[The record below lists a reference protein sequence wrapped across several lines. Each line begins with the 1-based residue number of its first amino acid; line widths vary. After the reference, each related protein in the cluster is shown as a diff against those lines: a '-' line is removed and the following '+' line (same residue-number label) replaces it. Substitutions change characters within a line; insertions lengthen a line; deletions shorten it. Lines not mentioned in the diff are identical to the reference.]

1 MFVAITNFTLSS
13 FKWKT
18 AICNQGRP
26 YFCTARAPRCP
37 PGYTW
42 IASIGSSCFKI
53 TEIKGSRVGSQ
64 TVNAEPSFHKAC
76 AQEGTRLASIK
87 TSAEKTALLE
97 WAFGSEFTNDKNV
110 GTIHVYNN
118 IYVYSYIYIYIKI
131 AYLII
136 NFILM
141 FFKLITQRREYWMG
155 MKRSSADKFVLA
167 NR

>member
-1 MFVAITNFTLSS
+1 MNVCSKTNFTLSS

-53 TEIKGSRVGSQ
+53 TELKGSRVGSQ

-76 AQEGTRLASIK
+76 AQEGTRLASVK
-87 TSAEKTALLE
+87 TSAAKTALFE

-110 GTIHVYNN
+110 R
-118 IYVYSYIYIYIKI
+118 
-131 AYLII
+131 
-136 NFILM
+136 IL
-141 FFKLITQRREYWMG
+141 R
-155 MKRSSADKFVLA
+155 V
-167 NR
+167 

>member
-1 MFVAITNFTLSS
+1 MFIAKTNFTLSS

-18 AICNQGRP
+18 ATCNQGRP

-53 TEIKGSRVGSQ
+53 TELKGSRVGSQ

-110 GTIHVYNN
+110 SSFKFYAFLTQNYQE
-118 IYVYSYIYIYIKI
+118 K
-131 AYLII
+131 YLII
-136 NFILM
+136 HFILM
-141 FFKLITQRREYWMG
+141 FFKLIT
-155 MKRSSADKFVLA
+155 
-167 NR
+167 

>member
-1 MFVAITNFTLSS
+1 MCYIFVAKTNFTLSS

-53 TEIKGSRVGSQ
+53 TELKGSRVGSQ

-87 TSAEKTALLE
+87 TSEEKTALLE

-110 GTIHVYNN
+110 RMIHV
-118 IYVYSYIYIYIKI
+118 
-131 AYLII
+131 
-136 NFILM
+136 
-141 FFKLITQRREYWMG
+141 
-155 MKRSSADKFVLA
+155 
-167 NR
+167 

>member
-1 MFVAITNFTLSS
+1 MSYTIKKQNWIVVPKTNFNLSS

-42 IASIGSSCFKI
+42 IASIVSSCFKI
-53 TEIKGSRVGSQ
+53 TELKGSRVGSQ

-87 TSAEKTALLE
+87 TSAEKTALFE

-110 GTIHVYNN
+110 R
-118 IYVYSYIYIYIKI
+118 
-131 AYLII
+131 
-136 NFILM
+136 ILSCVHLTLSK
-141 FFKLITQRREYWMG
+141 FEEWRIC
-155 MKRSSADKFVLA
+155 SSAPF
-167 NR
+167 